1 MEMDL
6 NTALNKYVEMFDENF
21 PLMLVNLSEDELI
34 KAIEKCIHDK
44 KPYSV
49 QYDKENVY

>member
-1 MEMDL
+1 MDL
-6 NTALNKYVEMFDENF
+6 NSALNEYVETFNENF
-21 PLMLVNLSEDELI
+21 PVMLVNLSEQEMI
-34 KAIEKCIHDK
+34 EAIEKCIRDK